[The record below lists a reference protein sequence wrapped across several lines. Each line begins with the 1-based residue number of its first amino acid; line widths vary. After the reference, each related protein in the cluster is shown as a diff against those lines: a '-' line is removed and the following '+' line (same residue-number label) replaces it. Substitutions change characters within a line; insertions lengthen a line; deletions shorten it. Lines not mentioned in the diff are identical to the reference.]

1 VAAIAEHLW
10 GGSTGHDA
18 SDMAS
23 RRGGYGVR
31 CSRSTIWVISRSPTA
46 GVRSSTV
53 FDTVA
58 GIIVGVSLV
67 LPGFIIADLTDAR
80 RAQQPARSTGSSSF
94 AR

>member
-1 VAAIAEHLW
+1 
-10 GGSTGHDA
+10 
-18 SDMAS
+18 MAS

-31 CSRSTIWVISRSPTA
+31 CSRSIIWVISWSPTA

-58 GIIVGVSLV
+58 GIIVGVRLV
-67 LPGFIIADLTDAR
+67 LPGFIIADLADAR
-80 RAQQPARSTGSSSF
+80 RAQRPARSTGSSSF